1 MPLPRLPDISIDS
14 WIRDQQQK
22 FENQISGL
30 ASAFEFKDAV
40 GDVESTLPPDFPNP
54 GGTDQWQEAEAK
66 QREEYYRQQQE
77 DDERRK
83 QQEQDAENQQ
93 QREAYLNER
102 MKQETRQ
109 QQEAQRAQ
117 MLQET
122 QAAGIPSPDQALSD
136 FQAVEKNPGD
146 VRSFQQFAD
155 TMQQG
160 GVPDPDLLMKQPVS
174 EDSGVRAALPPT
186 PAPTSAP
193 SPDPSAASSADQ
205 SSLPYDARQYDEGP
219 REQPYP
225 GTVSPIINPDQSVT
239 TERSITVT
247 DPDLNNGKPTNIP
260 TVWSGKVVS
269 DDEAIQNA
277 IDSKRDFPTFDTVD
291 EADQAAV
298 QRSSDIGAGK
308 INSLVGGGQGPVP
321 GLHASGVP
329 DPDTLTPPAE
339 QSGLLSRASAAFQS
353 AGNQISDAAQAVQDN
368 PLYQTTISGGLVPD
382 VIGITRRGIE
392 GSNYA
397 VANYGAGKGMQNEAR
412 TRELSDEML
421 SNMQQ
426 RGETPSLRDTMGAGE
441 IDPTWAEQNPEKAA
455 ELQRLRD
462 EFTMTVGGMA
472 GAGGGRGIAHDA
484 IDAIKALRA
493 ANIGEDVVL
502 AAERNL
508 AEKSPMTLEEV
519 QKLTRGATPVAAP
532 PAAEEPGSATA
543 LTPEEQA
550 LNAAADARAQTQPEH
565 AGYLEDPSFG
575 ADATPETPAASAEAP
590 SVRSL
595 PETSPPGEAA
605 PVGPYQPLPGETYL
619 PGFEPPKPPKPTAAQ
634 ARQNTVNDMIDAAK
648 DIYQHGRETFSLD
661 DIDRQAEAILK
672 TKPGTMAELARQA
685 LENPADQAA
694 VGGRVL
700 QMNASAAAEA
710 ARRAAADVL
719 SAQRSIDKW
728 LAENGI
734 NASSTAEDRAA
745 AMKKVP
751 EGLALQAEEAVRTA
765 ASLQQD
771 MTEAVGGSSRRLGM
785 AAREMRA
792 SQKGVIAARAY
803 KNVQKGKDFFQN
815 LTNEGQSLLDKGAD
829 NMTPGDWKRLQN
841 IRDSLSDDNIDT
853 SMLDEVLGGKLKD
866 IEREGIARVQKARGK
881 PAESTVIKTVP
892 PETLAERYGRLA
904 RRRDEFRNAGDHE
917 AAGAMQNLL
926 DDTLND
932 IRSSADERAQKLLGK
947 DIEAL
952 SPEEGMKAIQRAI
965 GNKVVNRINKAAMMA
980 QDIREGPDG
989 MLGSMQQWK
998 DVHTLRN
1005 AFERSL
1011 NRALQTAKNEGI
1023 RTDLRKQMSD
1033 ARFVM
1038 ERAVQDP
1045 EYAPVHQH
1053 FQDLLGDLRQQPGAG
1068 KNTGERLAEVL
1079 QNRYDDLMAEG
1090 AFTRQARQEQGVANK
1105 IAGYEGK
1112 MAENEFTQN
1121 ARAEQELMR
1130 SYLRGIRSQMDEAL
1144 KNRGAPGAGQ
1154 RVQELF
1160 QNMRDIGSIGA
1171 READTQRERLFRAN
1185 MLEEGKRMSE
1195 PDRAKMMEALVNV
1208 RLDDPATL
1216 QGVLAAMRN
1225 PSLWDKV
1232 REGSYIS
1239 MLSNPHT
1246 LETNAWS
1253 NLMQILGMLGPHN
1266 ALSYAWSGGE
1276 NTGVL
1281 AAPQAAYEAIPK
1293 GFQMAKEVMR
1303 TGMSSGTSERLMGMG
1318 DVGALRREYLSE
1330 APGVA
1335 GKLGQLYHFLST
1347 RPLEAADQMLGHIA
1361 YSAKAAQAAQQK
1373 ADALLQRGAGEVQGM
1388 SRAEAKNYVL
1398 QNIWDHPDVMD
1409 AAEKTRNY
1417 TLMKTRDRNPL
1428 ENLFRSAAAL
1438 RDPGLNPTP
1447 ARMAGAILMD
1457 HILPFFNVPLNYG
1470 KQGLERTVGVPFF
1483 VARGVSRR
1491 VRGDRAGAGE
1501 DMAKATIGAASMVSA
1516 YHLYQNGALTGGG
1529 PQDAGLRKVWL
1540 ENHQPFSV
1548 RVGDQWYSYQGTPMA
1563 IPFAMVAGW
1572 NEASDEAART
1582 GAGDDPASLL
1592 MEQFKGGG
1600 VGALKGFASQSFLQ
1614 GLTQQLAF
1622 ALDPKV
1628 ALSPGNMSQ
1637 YAANTALRY
1646 GGAAGTYARL
1656 PALSGMA
1663 NFLATMTDGME
1674 RDAGRP
1680 QTFTEGLTNT
1690 GSRIA
1695 ARLPGLREKVDP
1707 RIGAYGEEVRN
1718 PRSFQEQPL
1727 GLGVIPYYRGR
1738 TPQPINDPVTNSL
1751 LTVGEGRPP
1760 APGSVALE
1768 KLDIPLTIP
1777 EQRIYDREF
1786 GTMYKNILDIVE
1798 SDRQKAVAAGDERP
1812 VYPKEVYDKFRDEA
1826 SKYAREMAL
1835 ASVPDDELLRRI
1847 NAAIE
1852 REAAAPQG

>member
-1 MPLPRLPDISIDS
+1 
-14 WIRDQQQK
+14 
-22 FENQISGL
+22 
-30 ASAFEFKDAV
+30 
-40 GDVESTLPPDFPNP
+40 
-54 GGTDQWQEAEAK
+54 
-66 QREEYYRQQQE
+66 
-77 DDERRK
+77 
-83 QQEQDAENQQ
+83 
-93 QREAYLNER
+93 
-102 MKQETRQ
+102 
-109 QQEAQRAQ
+109 
-117 MLQET
+117 
-122 QAAGIPSPDQALSD
+122 
-136 FQAVEKNPGD
+136 
-146 VRSFQQFAD
+146 
-155 TMQQG
+155 
-160 GVPDPDLLMKQPVS
+160 
-174 EDSGVRAALPPT
+174 
-186 PAPTSAP
+186 
-193 SPDPSAASSADQ
+193 
-205 SSLPYDARQYDEGP
+205 
-219 REQPYP
+219 
-225 GTVSPIINPDQSVT
+225 
-239 TERSITVT
+239 
-247 DPDLNNGKPTNIP
+247 
-260 TVWSGKVVS
+260 
-269 DDEAIQNA
+269 
-277 IDSKRDFPTFDTVD
+277 
-291 EADQAAV
+291 
-298 QRSSDIGAGK
+298 
-308 INSLVGGGQGPVP
+308 
-321 GLHASGVP
+321 
-329 DPDTLTPPAE
+329 
-339 QSGLLSRASAAFQS
+339 LSRASAAFQS

-368 PLYQTTISGGLVPD
+368 PLYQMATSSGLVPD
-382 VIGITRRGIE
+382 PIGITRRGIAGAE
-392 GSNYA
+392 YA

-421 SNMQQ
+421 SDMQQ

-441 IDPTWAEQNPEKAA
+441 IDPQWAEQNPEKAD

-462 EFTMTVGGMA
+462 EFTITVGGMV
-472 GAGGGRGIAHDA
+472 GAGGEHGPEGQAVA
-484 IDAIKALRA
+484 AIKALRA
-493 ANIGEDVVL
+493 AGLGEDIVL

-519 QKLTRGATPVAAP
+519 QKLTRNLKPAAAP
-532 PAAEEPGSATA
+532 PASEEPGSATA

-575 ADATPETPAASAEAP
+575 ADATPPEAAAPESQPAGFRTAKGSEYEVNPDGTTTRNKAARSDPGHEGDFGPKPVSEATYYLPVKDAQKLGLPQGTSRIVDHGDGTLSVATQNPDGRWGIAP
-590 SVRSL
+590 SQRNIPYETTPRVGLLPLEVWGQETIHGQDAYRTVHFGNEITDVRGTL
-595 PETSPPGEAA
+595 PEVPARGSAA
-605 PVGPYQPLPGETYL
+605 FDPI
-619 PGFEPPKPPKPTAAQ
+619 EPPLPKPTAAQ
-634 ARQNTVNDMIDAAK
+634 ARQNTVNDMTNAAK
-648 DIYQHGRETFSLD
+648 ETYQHGRETFSLD

-672 TKPGTMAELARQA
+672 TKPGTVAELARQA

-700 QMNASAAAEA
+700 QMSASAAVEA
-710 ARRAAADVL
+710 SRRAAADVL
-719 SAQRSIDKW
+719 SAQRSIDRW

-734 NASSTAEDRAA
+734 TASSTAEERAA

-751 EGLALQAEEAVRTA
+751 EDLSLQAEEAVRV
-765 ASLQQD
+765 ASVLEQNMQQ
-771 MTEAVGGSSRRLGM
+771 EVGGRARQLGM
-785 AAREMRA
+785 EALSMRA
-792 SQKGVIAARAY
+792 SQKGVTAARAY

-866 IEREGIARVQKARGK
+866 IEREGIARVQQARGK
-881 PAESTVIKTVP
+881 TGSAAAQAAPKEES
-892 PETLAERYGRLA
+892 LAERYGRLA
-904 RRRDEFRNAGDHE
+904 RRRDEYRNAGDHE
-917 AAGAMQNLL
+917 GATAVQNQIN
-926 DDTLND
+926 DTLD
-932 IRSSADERAQKLLGK
+932 EIRSSADERAQQLLGK

-952 SPEEGMKAIQRAI
+952 PPEEGMKAIQKAI

-989 MLGSMQQWK
+989 MRASMQQWK
-998 DVHTLRN
+998 DTRSLRD

-1023 RTDLRKQMSD
+1023 RTDLRAQMSN
-1033 ARFVM
+1033 ARAIM
-1038 ERAVQDP
+1038 ERAVSDP

-1053 FQDLLGDLRQQPGAG
+1053 FQDLLGDLRQQPGVG
-1068 KNTGERLAEVL
+1068 KTTGERLAEVL

-1090 AFTRQARQEQGVANK
+1090 SFTRQARQEQGVANK

-1144 KNRGAPGAGQ
+1144 KDRGAPDAGQ

-1160 QNMRDIGSIGA
+1160 QNMRDIGGIGA

-1195 PDRAKMMEALVNV
+1195 TDRAKMMEALVNV

-1225 PSLWDKV
+1225 PRLWDKV

-1239 MLSNPHT
+1239 MLSNPWT
-1246 LETNAWS
+1246 IGTNALS
-1253 NLMQILGMLGPHN
+1253 NLMQIVGTLGPHN
-1266 ALSYAWSGGE
+1266 ALSYAWSGGK
-1276 NTGVL
+1276 NTGGI
-1281 AAPQAAYEAIPK
+1281 AAGQAAYEAIPK
-1293 GFQMAKEVMR
+1293 GLQMAKEVMR
-1303 TGMSSGTSERLMGMG
+1303 TGMSSQTSERLMGMG

-1335 GKLGQLYHFLST
+1335 GKLGQLYHMIST

-1398 QNIWDHPDVMD
+1398 QNIWDHPDVMEQAGKVRD
-1409 AAEKTRNY
+1409 Y
-1417 TLMKTRDRNPL
+1417 TLMKTRDRNVI
-1428 ENLFRSAAAL
+1428 ENTLRSIAAF
-1438 RDPGLNPTP
+1438 RDPGMNPS
-1447 ARMAGAILMD
+1447 AGRMGMAILMD

-1470 KQGLERTVGVPFF
+1470 KQGLERTVGAPILA
-1483 VARGVSRR
+1483 ARGASRLA
-1491 VRGDRAGAGE
+1491 RGDRAGGGE
-1501 DMAKATIGAASMVSA
+1501 DLAKATIGAASMVSA

-1582 GAGDDPASLL
+1582 GAGADPASLL
-1592 MEQFKGGG
+1592 VEQFKGGG

-1628 ALSPGNMSQ
+1628 ALSAGNLSQ
-1637 YAANTALRY
+1637 YAANNALRY
-1646 GGAAGTYARL
+1646 GGALGTYARL
-1656 PALSGMA
+1656 PALAGMA

-1680 QTFTEGLTNT
+1680 QTGGEMPENIGA
-1690 GSRIA
+1690 RIA
-1695 ARLPGLREKVDP
+1695 ARLPGLREQVDP
-1707 RIGAYGEEVRN
+1707 RIGAYGEEVKN

-1727 GLGVIPYYRGR
+1727 GLGVIPYYRGK
-1738 TPQPINDPVTNSL
+1738 TPLPLNDPSTQSL

-1760 APGSVALE
+1760 APGSVTLE

-1786 GTMYKNILDIVE
+1786 GAFYKEILDAVE
-1798 SDRQKAVAAGDERP
+1798 ADRQKAVAAGKERP
-1812 VYPKEVYDKFRDEA
+1812 VYPKEVYAAFRDEA
-1826 SKYAREMAL
+1826 SKYAKDQAL

-1852 REAAAPQG
+1852 REMAAPQG

>member
-1 MPLPRLPDISIDS
+1 VPLPRLPDISIDS

-66 QREEYYRQQQE
+66 QREEYYRQQQA
-77 DDERRK
+77 DDERRQ
-83 QQEQDAENQQ
+83 QQEQDAENQRQ
-93 QREAYLNER
+93 QEAYLNER
-102 MKQETRQ
+102 MKQEAQQRQ
-109 QQEAQRAQ
+109 QAQQDQLLR
-117 MLQET
+117 ET

-174 EDSGVRAALPPT
+174 EDRGVRAALPPT
-186 PAPTSAP
+186 PAPTIPP

-225 GTVSPIINPDQSVT
+225 GTVSPIINPDNSVT

-247 DPDLNNGKPTNIP
+247 DPDLNGGKPTNIP

-269 DDEAIQNA
+269 DDEAVQNA
-277 IDSKRDFPTFDTVD
+277 IDSKRDFPTFDTID

-298 QRSSDIGAGK
+298 QRSSGIGAGK

-321 GLHASGVP
+321 GLHAPVSGVP
-329 DPDTLTPPAE
+329 DPDTLTPPVE
-339 QSGLLSRASAAFQS
+339 QPGLLSRASAAFQS
-353 AGNQISDAAQAVQDN
+353 AGNQISDAAQVVQDN
-368 PLYQTTISGGLVPD
+368 PLYQRAISGGWGLVPD
-382 VIGITRRGIE
+382 PIGITRRGIAGAE
-392 GSNYA
+392 YA
-397 VANYGAGKGMQNEAR
+397 VENYGAGKGLRDRTR

-421 SNMQQ
+421 SDMQQ
-426 RGETPSLRDTMGAGE
+426 RGKTPSLRDTMGAGE
-441 IDPTWAEQNPEKAA
+441 IDSQWAEQNPEKAA
-455 ELQRLRD
+455 ELQKLRD
-462 EFTMTVGGMA
+462 EFTLTVGGMA
-472 GAGGGRGIAHDA
+472 GSGGGRGIAHDA

-519 QKLTRGATPVAAP
+519 QKLTRNLKPTAAP

-550 LNAAADARAQTQPEH
+550 LNAAADVRARSQPAH

-575 ADATPETPAASAEAP
+575 ADATPP
-590 SVRSL
+590 
-595 PETSPPGEAA
+595 EAA
-605 PVGPYQPLPGETYL
+605 GPAKPYEPLPGETYL
-619 PGFEPPKPPKPTAAQ
+619 PGFEPPPPPKPTAAQ

-648 DIYQHGRETFSLD
+648 ETYQHGRETFSLA
-661 DIDRQAEAILK
+661 DIDKQAEAILK

-734 NASSTAEDRAA
+734 TASSTAEERAA

-751 EGLALQAEEAVRTA
+751 EDLSLQAEEAVRTA

-785 AAREMRA
+785 AALEMRA
-792 SQKGVIAARAY
+792 SQKGVTAARAY

-815 LTNEGQSLLDKGAD
+815 LTNEGQSLLDKGAE
-829 NMTPGDWKRLQN
+829 NMTPGDWRRLQN
-841 IRDSLSDDNIDT
+841 IRDSLSDNNIDT

-866 IEREGIARVQKARGK
+866 IEREGIARVQQARGK
-881 PAESTVIKTVP
+881 TGYAAAQAAPKE
-892 PETLAERYGRLA
+892 ETLAERYGRLA
-904 RRRDEFRNAGDHE
+904 RRRDGYRNAGDHE
-917 AAGAMQNLL
+917 GADAVQNLIN
-926 DDTLND
+926 DTLD
-932 IRSSADERAQKLLGK
+932 EIRSSADERAQKLLGK

-952 SPEEGMKAIQRAI
+952 PPEEGMKAIQKAI

-989 MLGSMQQWK
+989 MRASMQQWK

-1005 AFERSL
+1005 AFEQSL
-1011 NRALQTAKNEGI
+1011 NRVLQTAKNEGI
-1023 RTDLRKQMSD
+1023 RTDLRAQMSN
-1033 ARFVM
+1033 ARAIM

-1045 EYAPVHQH
+1045 EFAPVHQH
-1053 FQDLLGDLRQQPGAG
+1053 FQDLLQDLRQQPGVG
-1068 KNTGERLAEVL
+1068 KTTGERLAEVL

-1090 AFTRQARQEQGVANK
+1090 SFTRQAQQEQGIANK
-1105 IAGYEGK
+1105 IAGYEGR

-1121 ARAEQELMR
+1121 TRAEQELMR

-1160 QNMRDIGSIGA
+1160 QNMRDIGGIGA

-1208 RLDDPATL
+1208 RLDDPGTL

-1225 PSLWDKV
+1225 PRLWDKI

-1239 MLSNPHT
+1239 MLSNPWT
-1246 LETNAWS
+1246 IGTNALS
-1253 NLMQILGMLGPHN
+1253 NLMQIVGTLGPHN
-1266 ALSYAWSGGE
+1266 ALSYAWSGGK
-1276 NTGVL
+1276 NTGGI
-1281 AAPQAAYEAIPK
+1281 AAGQAAYEAIPK
-1293 GFQMAKEVMR
+1293 GLQMAKEVMR
-1303 TGMSSGTSERLMGMG
+1303 TGMSSATSERLMGMG

-1335 GKLGQLYHFLST
+1335 GKLGQLYHMIST

-1398 QNIWDHPDVMD
+1398 QNIWDHPEVMD
-1409 AAEKTRNY
+1409 AAAKTRDY
-1417 TLMKTRDRNPL
+1417 TLMKTRDRNAI
-1428 ENLFRSAAAL
+1428 ENAFRQVAAW

-1447 ARMAGAILMD
+1447 GKMAGAILMD

-1470 KQGLERTVGVPFF
+1470 KQGLERTIGAPIL
-1483 VARGVSRR
+1483 AGRGISRLA
-1491 VRGDRAGAGE
+1491 RGDRAGGGE
-1501 DMAKATIGAASMVSA
+1501 DLAKATIGAASMVSA

-1540 ENHQPFSV
+1540 ETHTPFSV

-1582 GAGDDPASLL
+1582 GAGADPASLL

-1600 VGALKGFASQSFLQ
+1600 VGAMKGFASQSFLQ

-1628 ALSPGNMSQ
+1628 ALSAGNVSQ

-1656 PALSGMA
+1656 PALAGMA

-1680 QTFTEGLTNT
+1680 QTGGEMPENIGA
-1690 GSRIA
+1690 RIA
-1695 ARLPGLREKVDP
+1695 SRLPGLREQVDP

-1727 GLGVIPYYRGR
+1727 GLGVIPYYRGK
-1738 TPQPINDPVTNSL
+1738 TPLPLNDPSTQSL

-1760 APGSVALE
+1760 APGSVTLD

-1786 GTMYKNILDIVE
+1786 GTFYKEIMDAVE
-1798 SDRQKAVAAGDERP
+1798 ADRQKAVAAGKERP
-1812 VYPKEVYDKFRDEA
+1812 VYPKEVYAAFRDEA
-1826 SKYAREMAL
+1826 SKYAKEQAL

-1847 NAAIE
+1847 NAAIT
-1852 REAAAPQG
+1852 REMAAPQG

>member
-66 QREEYYRQQQE
+66 QREEYYRQQQA
-77 DDERRK
+77 DDERRR
-83 QQEQDAENQQ
+83 QQEQDAENQRQ
-93 QREAYLNER
+93 QEAYLNER
-102 MKQETRQ
+102 MKQEAQ
-109 QQEAQRAQ
+109 QQQQAQQDQLLR
-117 MLQET
+117 ET

-174 EDSGVRAALPPT
+174 EDRGVRAALPPT
-186 PAPTSAP
+186 PAPTLP
-193 SPDPSAASSADQ
+193 PGPDPSAASSADQ
-205 SSLPYDARQYDEGP
+205 STLPYDARQYDEGSH
-219 REQPYP
+219 EQ
-225 GTVSPIINPDQSVT
+225 
-239 TERSITVT
+239 
-247 DPDLNNGKPTNIP
+247 
-260 TVWSGKVVS
+260 
-269 DDEAIQNA
+269 A
-277 IDSKRDFPTFDTVD
+277 
-291 EADQAAV
+291 
-298 QRSSDIGAGK
+298 
-308 INSLVGGGQGPVP
+308 PVP
-321 GLHASGVP
+321 VPTPAPASDVP
-329 DPDTLTPPAE
+329 DPDTLSSPAE
-339 QSGLLSRASAAFQS
+339 QPGLLSRASAAFQS

-368 PLYQTTISGGLVPD
+368 PLYQTAISGGLVPD

-412 TRELSDEML
+412 TRELSDDML
-421 SNMQQ
+421 SDMQQ

-441 IDPTWAEQNPEKAA
+441 IDPQWAEQNPEKAA

-493 ANIGEDVVL
+493 ANLGEDVVL

-519 QKLTRGATPVAAP
+519 QKLTRGLKPAAP
-532 PAAEEPGSATA
+532 E
-543 LTPEEQA
+543 
-550 LNAAADARAQTQPEH
+550 AAA
-565 AGYLEDPSFG
+565 
-575 ADATPETPAASAEAP
+575 PETSAE
-590 SVRSL
+590 SL
-595 PETSPPGEAA
+595 PED
-605 PVGPYQPLPGETYL
+605 QYL
-619 PGFEPPKPPKPTAAQ
+619 PGFEPPPEPPAPKPTAAQ

-648 DIYQHGRETFSLD
+648 ETYQHGRETFSLD
-661 DIDRQAEAILK
+661 EIDKQAEAILK
-672 TKPGTMAELARQA
+672 TKPGTVAELARQA

-734 NASSTAEDRAA
+734 TASSTAEERAA
-745 AMKKVP
+745 VMKHVP
-751 EGLALQAEEAVRTA
+751 EDLSLQAEEAVRV
-765 ASLQQD
+765 ASVLEQNMQQ
-771 MTEAVGGSSRRLGM
+771 EVGGRARQLGM
-785 AAREMRA
+785 AALEMRA
-792 SQKGVIAARAY
+792 SQKGVTAARAY

-829 NMTPGDWKRLQN
+829 NMTPGDWRRLQN

-853 SMLDEVLGGKLKD
+853 SMLDDVLGGKLKD

-881 PAESTVIKTVP
+881 PAESTVIKTIP
-892 PETLAERYGRLA
+892 SETLAERYGRLA

-952 SPEEGMKAIQRAI
+952 PPEEGMKAIQKAI

-989 MLGSMQQWK
+989 MRASMQQWK
-998 DVHTLRN
+998 DTNSLRN

-1038 ERAVQDP
+1038 DRAVQDP

-1053 FQDLLGDLRQQPGAG
+1053 FQDLLQGLREQPGVG
-1068 KNTGERLAEVL
+1068 KTTGEQLADVL

-1090 AFTRQARQEQGVANK
+1090 TFTRQARQEQGVANK

-1121 ARAEQELMR
+1121 ARAEQELLR
-1130 SYLRGIRSQMDEAL
+1130 SYLRGIRSQLDEAL

-1160 QNMRDIGSIGA
+1160 QDMRDIGGIGA

-1185 MLEEGKRMSE
+1185 MLEEGKKMSE
-1195 PDRAKMMEALVNV
+1195 PDRAKMMEALTHV

-1225 PSLWDKV
+1225 PSLWDKM

-1239 MLSNPHT
+1239 MLSNPWT
-1246 LETNAWS
+1246 IGTNALS
-1253 NLMQILGMLGPHN
+1253 NLMQIVGMVGPHN
-1266 ALSYAWSGGE
+1266 TLSYAWSGGK
-1276 NTGVL
+1276 NTGGI
-1281 AAPQAAYEAIPK
+1281 AAGQAAYEAIPQGLK
-1293 GFQMAKEVMR
+1293 LAKEVMR

-1330 APGVA
+1330 APGIA
-1335 GKLGQLYHFLST
+1335 GKLGQLYHMIST

-1398 QNIWDHPDVMD
+1398 QNIWGHPDVMD
-1409 AAEKTRNY
+1409 AAGKAREY
-1417 TLMKTRDRNPL
+1417 TLLKTRDRNVI
-1428 ENLFRSAAAL
+1428 ENTLRSIAAV
-1438 RDPGLNPTP
+1438 RDPGLNPSGW
-1447 ARMAGAILMD
+1447 RVGGAILMD

-1470 KQGLERTVGVPFF
+1470 KQGLERTVGAPIL
-1483 VARGVSRR
+1483 AGRGISRLA
-1491 VRGDRAGAGE
+1491 RGDRSGGGE
-1501 DMAKATIGAASMVSA
+1501 DLAKATIGAASMVSA
-1516 YHLYQNGALTGGG
+1516 YHLYQNEALTGGG
-1529 PQDAGLRKVWL
+1529 PQDAGLRKVWS
-1540 ENHQPFSV
+1540 ETHTPFSV

-1582 GAGDDPASLL
+1582 GAGADPASLL

-1628 ALSPGNMSQ
+1628 ALSAGNASQ
-1637 YAANTALRY
+1637 YLANNTLRY
-1646 GGAAGTYARL
+1646 GGALGTYARL
-1656 PALSGMA
+1656 PALAGMA

-1680 QTFTEGLTNT
+1680 QTGGEMPENIGA
-1690 GSRIA
+1690 RIA
-1695 ARLPGLREKVDP
+1695 SRLPGLRERVDP
-1707 RIGAYGEEVRN
+1707 RIGAYGEEVKN

-1727 GLGVIPYYRGR
+1727 GLGVVPYYRGR

-1760 APGSVALE
+1760 APGSVTLE

-1786 GTMYKNILDIVE
+1786 GTMYKRIMDIAE
-1798 SDRQKAVAAGDERP
+1798 KDRQKAVAAGKERP
-1812 VYPKEVYDKFRDEA
+1812 VYPKEVYDSFRDEA
-1826 SKYAREMAL
+1826 SKYAKEMAL
-1835 ASVPDDELLRRI
+1835 ASVPEPELLRRV

-1852 REAAAPQG
+1852 REKAAPQG